1 MLASL
6 SPAKWR
12 ELKRFDRIEMD
23 PIDRLT
29 EVVKRLC
36 VLMSSDCDMDD
47 FEPEEWRKTSEVTPD
62 QMVAARAPQIQRG
75 GYHGG
80 NCR

>member
-6 SPAKWR
+6 SPAQWR

-36 VLMSSDCDMDD
+36 VLMGSKCDLDD
-47 FEPEEWRKTSEVTPD
+47 FEPEEWRKASEQEVTPD
-62 QMVAARAPQIQRG
+62 QAMAGRQRQRG
-75 GYHGG
+75 G
-80 NCR
+80 